1 MGTWL
6 LLFLSMVN
14 LGLPDMKEKPKTI
27 GHLSSKVGKGERHIP
42 KTNADKSK
50 RKDAKRVFQKNES
63 IYHHI
68 VDNISDGVYK
78 INGEGRFT
86 FVNRVIAD
94 RAGIP
99 AEEFCHLHF
108 LDLVMPEHKEL
119 AKSNFEKVMKGEE
132 GIPYELS
139 YRRVDGQRNTVEV
152 HSRPIYEAG
161 RVIGLLGISRDI
173 TERRRAQE
181 ALREAYDHLELL
193 VVERTQELLLKNRQL
208 MEEIAQRRSV
218 EESLV
223 RRERDLEEKT
233 RSLEE
238 LNCALKVLLKQ
249 REKDRYEFEEW
260 VKANVQYGVMPYVE
274 KMKTAGPGNASS
286 AFIKLIEANLRNIT
300 SSFSHNL
307 SMKYLNLTF
316 KEFQIADLVKE
327 GNSSKDIAEILNV
340 SERTIGFHR
349 KNIRKKLAIADRK
362 TNLRTYLSRLS

>member
-1 MGTWL
+1 
-6 LLFLSMVN
+6 
-14 LGLPDMKEKPKTI
+14 MKEKPKTKMI
-27 GHLSSKVGKGERHIP
+27 GHLRSRVGRGERQIP
-42 KTNADKSK
+42 KTNANESK
-50 RKDAKRVFQKNES
+50 RKDAEVFQKNES
-63 IYHHI
+63 IHHHNI
-68 VDNISDGVYK
+68 VDNISDGVYM
-78 INGEGRFT
+78 INEEGHFT
-86 FVNRVIAD
+86 FVNRVITD

-99 AEEFCHLHF
+99 VEKFCHLHF

-119 AKSNFEKVMKGEE
+119 VKYNFEKVMKGED

-139 YRRVDGQRNTVEV
+139 YRRVDGQKNTVEV
-152 HSRPIYEAG
+152 HSKPIYQGG
-161 RVIGLLGISRDI
+161 RVTGLLGISRDI
-173 TERRRAQE
+173 AERRRAQE
-181 ALREAYDHLELL
+181 ALREGYDHLELL

-208 MEEIAQRRSV
+208 MEEIAQRRDV
-218 EESLV
+218 EKSLV

-249 REKDRYEFEEW
+249 RDKDRCEFEEW
-260 VKANVQYGVMPYVE
+260 VRANVQYCIMPYVE
-274 KMKTAGPGNASS
+274 KMKMCGMADANS
-286 AFIKLIEANLRNIT
+286 ACIKLIEANLKNIT

>member
-1 MGTWL
+1 
-6 LLFLSMVN
+6 
-14 LGLPDMKEKPKTI
+14 MKEKPKMKMT
-27 GHLSSKVGKGERHIP
+27 GHPRSKLEKGERQIP
-42 KTNADKSK
+42 KTNANESRREDPE
-50 RKDAKRVFQKNES
+50 VLQKNES
-63 IYHHI
+63 IHHHI
-68 VDNISDGVYK
+68 VDNISDGVYM
-78 INGEGRFT
+78 INEEGHFT
-86 FVNRVIAD
+86 FVNRVIAA
-94 RAGIP
+94 RVGIP
-99 AEEFCHLHF
+99 AEEFHHLHF

-119 AKSNFEKVMKGEE
+119 AKNNFEKVMKGE
-132 GIPYELS
+132 GGVPYELS

-152 HSRPIYEAG
+152 HSKPIYEGG
-161 RVIGLLGISRDI
+161 RVTGLLGISRDI
-173 TERRRAQE
+173 TERRRVQE

-208 MEEIAQRRSV
+208 MDEIAQRRDV

-223 RRERDLEEKT
+223 TREWDLEEKT

-249 REKDRYEFEEW
+249 RDKDRYEFEEW
-260 VKANVQYGVMPYVE
+260 VKANVQYCIMPYVE
-274 KMKTAGPGNASS
+274 KIKTADLGNVNS
-286 AFIKLIEANLRNIT
+286 ACIKLIETNLRNIT

-307 SMKYLNLTF
+307 SLKYLNLTF

-327 GNSSKDIAEILNV
+327 GNSSKNIAEILNV